1 VTDISGHL
9 HIDRLR
15 LRVQGLDEDAAR
27 VLGRLVAENLA
38 YDLRLPV
45 GAGVI
50 DSLKLEVADVPGAAP
65 DELARQIAMTIGRA
79 LPYRSR
85 GAVS

>member
-9 HIDRLR
+9 HVDRLR
-15 LRVQGLDEDAAR
+15 LQVQGLDEGAAR

-38 YDLRLPV
+38 HDLRLPV
-45 GAGVI
+45 GTGLV

-65 DELARQIAMTIGRA
+65 DELARRIAETVGRA
-79 LPYRSR
+79 LPYRGS
-85 GAVS
+85 VS